1 MNSMSVEPGKSLEPP
16 PLPGALLEPWPVI
29 AVGALAWLVAAV
41 AAFVVPALATWRPT
55 TLAGLVAAVAAFVV
69 PCLETWRPLT
79 LAGLG
84 VGVLGTSIF
93 LWQRDAARRGA
104 RGAQVGL
111 DYQQDPNR
119 E

>member
-1 MNSMSVEPGKSLEPP
+1 MVSEPGESLDPP
-16 PLPGALLEPWPVI
+16 MLPAALLQVWPVI
-29 AVGALAWLVAAV
+29 AVGALAWLAAAV
-41 AAFVVPALATWRPT
+41 AAFVVP
-55 TLAGLVAAVAAFVV
+55 G
-69 PCLETWRPLT
+69 LETWRPLT

-111 DYQQDPNR
+111 HHQQDPNR